1 MSEQRLLIVD
11 DNLLI
16 RKRIQSIAEQA
27 GWHSI
32 EAAEDGVEAIKAY
45 QTQRPDLVT
54 LDIVMPNMDGL
65 QTLERLLEMDP
76 QAQVVMVSA
85 INQKPQL
92 QRCIELGAMDFIIKP
107 FDPQRLHDFF
117 ANVLHR

>member
-27 GWHSI
+27 GWQSI
-32 EAAEDGVEAIKAY
+32 EAAEDGVEAIQAY

-65 QTLERLLEMDP
+65 QTLERLLEMDS

-92 QRCIELGAMDFIIKP
+92 QRCLELGAIDFIIKP

-117 ANVLHR
+117 ANALQH

>member
-16 RKRIQSIAEQA
+16 RKRIQSIAERA

-45 QTQRPDLVT
+45 RTQRPDLVT